1 VVQTALDGYNSNRYS
16 KLADGVKTMM
26 EGGLH
31 KEAKGLTEISF
42 SHALDGS
49 CTFKLVVSNIV
60 EFVKAGARDPEEVCP
75 SKFDFGLIFVCLG
88 YDRPPSDQ
96 GD

>member
-1 VVQTALDGYNSNRYS
+1 
-16 KLADGVKTMM
+16 MM

-60 EFVKAGARDPEEVCP
+60 EFAKIQHQKVIAPLN
-75 SKFDFGLIFVCLG
+75 LILVSSLSVF
-88 YDRPPSDQ
+88 
-96 GD
+96 